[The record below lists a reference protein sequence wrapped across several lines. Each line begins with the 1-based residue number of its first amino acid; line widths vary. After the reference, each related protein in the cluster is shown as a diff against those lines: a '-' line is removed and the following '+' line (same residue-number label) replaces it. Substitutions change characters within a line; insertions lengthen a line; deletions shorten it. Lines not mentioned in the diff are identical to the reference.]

1 MLLQNDI
8 SHFLTAPEQMEIL
21 VLSQFIQRASHCS
34 YFDSCGDMPTFR
46 STLAEAFTM
55 QQQV

>member
-8 SHFLTAPEQMEIL
+8 SHFLTTLEQMEIL

-34 YFDSCGDMPTFR
+34 YFDSCGDIPTLR
-46 STLAEAFTM
+46 SALTEAFTM